1 MAAFG
6 AAGLSDYLP
15 PFVLDRLPFHGIPRT
30 NSSGPSTDTFWL
42 DTVLPNPHTAGPM
55 GGAEPADTTHSG
67 TIAAFS
73 PANIAGS
80 SLASRQRSTV
90 IVHRKS
96 PLLVATPPPVTRA
109 LAYSHPYL
117 VPISRVLSLL
127 TWTSHNAWES
137 YLLVASF
144 WGLVLHGDFLILW
157 AGPLMVICGLVIAL
171 NSTTK
176 HSSRSKAQTEKEKGK
191 KRGQLDSV
199 HHKSLDEIVDTLR
212 DFTTNCNIL
221 LEPLIEMV
229 DFISSQQEATTN
241 TARPAVTML
250 LTRILYITPLWIL
263 LSLPPFHI
271 ITTQRVVL
279 IVGTIILTWHSRPA
293 RIFRVM
299 LWRSLAIRQACT
311 LATGLNFINASD
323 STDVVPSYN
332 PKPTEPSIT
341 FAMRK
346 TPLSPGVRFTFILYE
361 NQRRWLGLGWTTTLF
376 SYERAPWT
384 DEHLNPAPSKDEFEL
399 PDVKNDNARW
409 RWVPGSDWTVEI
421 EQPKKP
427 KSGKSKNTPDF
438 RTDADGWIYYDN
450 KWHDCR
456 GGEDGWTRYTRRRKW
471 CRDAELVE
479 VISEEED
486 SHDAQGTKNET
497 PSTYDGTAAA
507 PPMKQ
512 QANDNEV
519 KHRKKR
525 WFSGGN
531 DKDADSPSASS
542 RSINEKQPK
551 SHESNLTAAFSAARS
566 DMKEKHEKHKAGLKD
581 LHAKAAASRN
591 NLLHGHSPRK
601 GDYANGDGRT
611 SHTHSLRSKPSV
623 EGSRSPSVGLRV
635 GPRSS
640 RSTLKGDGDTGSPA
654 RSLRD
659 HELELERDIPDQ
671 WGPHAVGP
679 TAGIQRVQSQWGL
692 NDEAEMGFG

>member
-1 MAAFG
+1 MVG
-6 AAGLSDYLP
+6 
-15 PFVLDRLPFHGIPRT
+15 
-30 NSSGPSTDTFWL
+30 SSEQTDTSHH
-42 DTVLPNPHTAGPM
+42 P
-55 GGAEPADTTHSG
+55 G

-127 TWTSHNAWES
+127 TWTSQNAWES

-144 WGLVLHGDFLILW
+144 WGLVLHGDFLVLW
-157 AGPLMVICGLVIAL
+157 AGPLVVICGLIMAL
-171 NSTTK
+171 NTTAK
-176 HSSRSKAQTEKEKGK
+176 HNSRTKAQTEKDSKEKK
-191 KRGQLDSV
+191 KRQMGSV

-212 DFTTNCNIL
+212 DFTTKCNIL
-221 LEPLIEMV
+221 LEPLLEMM
-229 DFISSQQEATTN
+229 DFIAAQQEATAN

-250 LTRILYITPLWIL
+250 LTRILYITPLWVV
-263 LSLPPFHI
+263 LSLPPFYI

-279 IVGTIILTWHSRPA
+279 VVGTIILTWHSKPA

-299 LWRSLAIRQACT
+299 LWRSVAIRQICS
-311 LATGLNFINASD
+311 LATGLNFIDLGD
-323 STDVVPSYN
+323 STDLVPSYI
-332 PKPTEPSIT
+332 PRPTEPSIS

-384 DEHLNPAPSKDEFEL
+384 DEHLNPAPAKDEFEL
-399 PDVKNDNARW
+399 PDVKSDHARW
-409 RWVPGSDWTVEI
+409 RWVPGSEWTVEV
-421 EQPKKP
+421 EQPKKS
-427 KSGKSKNTPDF
+427 KGGKGKNGPEL
-438 RTDADGWIYYDN
+438 RTDTEGWTYYDN

-479 VISEEED
+479 VISEEDDDDESGESRED
-486 SHDAQGTKNET
+486 THGVKGTNKTT
-497 PSTYDGTAAA
+497 PSSYDGTAADSYL
-507 PPMKQ
+507 KQ

-525 WFSGGN
+525 WFSGGGGNSN
-531 DKDADSPSASS
+531 DRGHEDTPSAASS
-542 RSINEKQPK
+542 SSMNEKQRHSNSNSK
-551 SHESNLTAAFSAARS
+551 SHESNLTAAFSAAKS
-566 DMKEKHEKHKAGLKD
+566 DIKDKHEKHKAELRD
-581 LHAKAAASRN
+581 LQSKATASKN
-591 NLLHGHSPRK
+591 NFLHGHSPRK
-601 GDYANGDGRT
+601 GDHYRYHSNSDGR
-611 SHTHSLRSKPSV
+611 SSTHSLRSRPSMD
-623 EGSRSPSVGLRV
+623 GTRSVNGGLRV
-635 GPRSS
+635 GLRSS
-640 RSTLKGDGDTGSPA
+640 RSNLGGDGDTGSPA

-659 HELELERDIPDQ
+659 QELELERDVPDQ
-671 WGPHAVGP
+671 WGPH
-679 TAGIQRVQSQWGL
+679 TASSAASIQRVQSQWGL
-692 NDEAEMGFG
+692 NDEAEMGLG